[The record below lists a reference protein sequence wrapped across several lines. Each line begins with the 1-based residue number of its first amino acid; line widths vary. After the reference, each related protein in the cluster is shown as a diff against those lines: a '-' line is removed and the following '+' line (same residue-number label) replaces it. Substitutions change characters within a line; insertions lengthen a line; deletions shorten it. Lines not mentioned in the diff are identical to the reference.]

1 MFGTPGIERTVVARA
16 EQRQEAR
23 DRLVVDENQDEDSG
37 PQTVRV
43 RGLYGS
49 RDSTPQ
55 NQSRDWP
62 GRFSLLMRLL
72 DLIAQGRN
80 ACVHADD
87 GRELPG
93 TDRFSEVIRGCP
105 LRYVL
110 SDELARCA
118 TQLAYAEGD
127 RLSSCLDLI
136 HVPAHCLWVEW
147 PDGPQR
153 EALQAIPALEVK
165 NGTPSQ
171 HSGALVTASSN
182 CRAGQIRTFW
192 STPDERA
199 YLSPVITTFDFDRP
213 PPALA
218 SAEATA
224 AVWRGET
231 VLQLDGEPAIEE
243 LLVHLRFH
251 LDDEWAAYYRA
262 RCRTEEV
269 GTALMRLC
277 LGGCAFDA
285 PMLMAFFLLLGARD
299 LLPRQEICRQRIN
312 RIRSRAGKLPLL
324 EHIEVS
330 APIDKASPRGSVP
343 TSPSARLSPRLHHVR
358 GHIVRRG
365 AAVFWRS
372 PHVRGSARLG
382 QVRSRTVVLT
392 FDHARG
398 TAAAS

>member
-1 MFGTPGIERTVVARA
+1 
-16 EQRQEAR
+16 
-23 DRLVVDENQDEDSG
+23 
-37 PQTVRV
+37 
-43 RGLYGS
+43 
-49 RDSTPQ
+49 
-55 NQSRDWP
+55 
-62 GRFSLLMRLL
+62 MRLL
-72 DLIAQGRN
+72 DLIAQGRS
-80 ACVHADD
+80 ARVRADD

-93 TDRFSEVIRGCP
+93 ADRFSEVIRGCP

-136 HVPAHCLWVEW
+136 HVPAHSLWVEW

-165 NGTPSQ
+165 NGTPSR
-171 HSGALVTASSN
+171 HSGALITASSN

-192 STPDERA
+192 STPDEQA
-199 YLSPVITTFDFDRP
+199 YLSPVITSFDFDRP
-213 PPALA
+213 PEVLTTTSPAI
-218 SAEATA
+218 
-224 AVWRGET
+224 WRGDT
-231 VLQLDGEPAIEE
+231 ALQLDGEPAIEE
-243 LLVHLRFH
+243 LLVHLRCRF
-251 LDDEWAAYYRA
+251 DDEWAAYYHARCHTEELRA
-262 RCRTEEV
+262 RVLRS
-269 GTALMRLC
+269 C
-277 LGGCAFDA
+277 LGVCAFDG

-312 RIRSRAGKLPLL
+312 RVRSRTGKPPLL

-330 APIDKASPRGSVP
+330 APIDKPP
-343 TSPSARLSPRLHHVR
+343 THGQAPTGISSRSSPRLHHVR
-358 GHIVRRG
+358 GHIARRG

-372 PHVRGSARLG
+372 PHLRGSARLG

-392 FDHARG
+392 FAQSRA